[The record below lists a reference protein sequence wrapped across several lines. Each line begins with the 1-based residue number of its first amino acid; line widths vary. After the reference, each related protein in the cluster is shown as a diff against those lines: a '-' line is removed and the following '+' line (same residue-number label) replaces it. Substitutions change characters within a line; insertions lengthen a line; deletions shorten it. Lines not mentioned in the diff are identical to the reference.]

1 MSFTSDYLK
10 KKQQLQSNPLQR
22 GAPRFT
28 LPTTSSGVTQK
39 ASTVKP
45 AATKTAAGS
54 STSRPSVTVSSS
66 NKLAS
71 SVSNRFDEIRN
82 PSSASTLPLFPQ
94 LQPLESPISKPV
106 FSSIVQ
112 NDTDEILDSVLGT
125 DRQDLI
131 NQKSRLEQQINSAR
145 NSNVGGIG
153 TFGHSNDSNA
163 ARIRAL
169 MEELD
174 RVSAQLE
181 AQSKA
186 ELADYE
192 KKVSEAKKAQRTNT
206 AKTNLARR
214 SHGFTYE
221 DSQEAQ
227 ERAKELLRETE
238 NAQRSVEGVE
248 YKQKYQDITRGSDFT
263 GQFLSNYDVG
273 KISEDEALAWNTYLN
288 DPSEENLV
296 YAENVS
302 TAKEAYQSRN
312 ALPLGSNSGNALIT
326 RDFAGYL
333 PQFLGQNIAGAKGAL
348 AGAALGTVL
357 PVAGTASGA
366 KAGYAA
372 GRAMYGYE
380 TARGR
385 VFKSLLDA
393 GVPEEQ
399 AKEAANDE
407 AVISSVIEGGDAAID
422 ILTLGFNNLLKKGG
436 QKAAK
441 SGWKNILKN
450 YATNVGSE
458 AAQEWVQEG
467 VSIANQSRSGT
478 GVLNLVGETAGQIGR
493 SVSGQDPESLSQMNQ
508 AAATGARIAALVGG
522 STLAGNTILANAVN
536 RTSLPSSIDTT
547 RQANANLNNPEF
559 VERTT
564 SEAIQNVNQN
574 LNRQPVTLPSV
585 QAQETVNAQPAPS
598 VQTQTETT
606 VQRRQGVQVP
616 IETRTWQ
623 DAGNRKVNAFQYD
636 HPELRPYYAEAARA
650 LKYDLASSVKGE
662 RMPIYDAS
670 SGTRDIIGYT
680 GTKRSVTEPIAQAL
694 DNAKLSY
701 AQIDKAIDDLIADN
715 GQENYAAAKKL
726 ELVLDDM
733 LTNGYT
739 DSDGYDVPPNQ
750 AYLEARER
758 ANNGGT
764 EYSMSEDEW
773 NSLMAQEPADDG
785 LLLPMVNG
793 PESSVGA
800 ARKGFDPW
808 SAFQGTKS
816 EFFPEG
822 ANAARPVDV
831 PTTDAEGNPIRKT
844 ASTAMGAKAIP
855 DEVVGEIQNMV
866 MSGDLSYTRMTD
878 QDSINR
884 AVRTIEADGF
894 QRSMEKFTDSVKK
907 GVVSKDLATL
917 GQQLLVNAA
926 NAGDANAT
934 AELLSLYAQM
944 ETTAG
949 QAVQAASI
957 LRKLEPTAQLYAAQK
972 AASNLEQTL
981 SKKLN
986 GQNITIDPSLIDEF
1000 NQQTDQAGRDV
1011 VLDKIYQNIADQVP
1025 STWKD
1030 KWNAWR
1036 YLAMLGNPRTHVRN
1050 VVGNVGFQPVRYTKD
1065 RIASLIE
1072 SGVNAASGGKLQRT
1086 KSFAYN
1092 PDLYAAAW
1100 QDYDNVADVLSGNKY
1115 DDVQSII
1122 NDKRT
1127 IFKTKPLEAARRGNS
1142 NLLGIEDMWFKR
1154 ITYADA
1160 LSGYLNANGV
1170 TAEQLKNGTVDSS
1183 LMSAA
1188 RDYAGQE
1195 ALKATYNDKN
1205 VVSNKVVQA
1214 AKSLGTFG
1222 EAVLPFKRTPA
1233 NILVRGVEYSPVGLA
1248 KGLTY
1253 DLYKVK
1259 NGEMT
1264 GAQAIDNIAAGMTGS
1279 GLMLLGAMLA
1289 ASGIVTGGAGED
1301 DKQAEFNELTG
1312 GQTYALNL
1320 PGGGSVTLDW
1330 LAPEALP
1337 FFMGVQAMQSFGE
1350 EGLTGDTITSAFAS
1364 ISEPMLEM
1372 SMLQSLNDLIDN
1384 VSYAASNEK
1393 LSGLVGSSLISYLTQ
1408 AIPTIGGQIERTF
1421 EDKRYSTYTNK
1432 DSLLPTDVQ
1441 YALGKA
1447 SAKIPGW
1454 DFQQVPY
1461 IDAWGRE
1468 EETGLL
1474 PMRALNNF
1482 LNPAYTSSLN
1492 VTPVDEEIQ
1501 RLYNST
1507 GIGSVIPSRADK
1519 SITVNGEDINLS
1531 GDKYVEYAK
1540 AKGETAFDLLSSIID
1555 TSAYK
1560 GLSDDEKVKLISDVY
1575 EYANSVGKAAVS
1587 NYKLDGFSA
1596 KVQSTGVDPADYI
1609 LYRST
1614 ADQDGNDSVT
1624 QSESASALLP
1634 MKNLTTTEK
1643 GKVWQSQNSSWS
1655 EKKNPFTGA
1664 LASAGIDA
1672 STATSILN
1680 KYSEVY
1686 NMDIKPGEQAAE
1698 LSKFLD
1704 GLDLTTDQRAV
1715 VDDTYKFYNM
1725 FPAKIKAY
1733 SVDTMSNAAQSKWHR
1748 VQAWGMSEDDYLKY
1762 YPMVSSGK
1770 KAECIQKLQ
1779 DAGMTQDQA
1788 NYFWSLV
1795 KNK

>member
-10 KKQQLQSNPLQR
+10 KKQQLQSNPLQQ

-54 STSRPSVTVSSS
+54 STSAQSKIGLNNLVSG
-66 NKLAS
+66 
-71 SVSNRFDEIRN
+71 VSDRLQEIKK
-82 PSSASTLPLFPQ
+82 STGTTGAQTLP
-94 LQPLESPISKPV
+94 
-106 FSSIVQ
+106 
-112 NDTDEILDSVLGT
+112 TT
-125 DRQDLI
+125 
-131 NQKSRLEQQINSAR
+131 NQKSGSLLDDIKWGLGYGSERIA
-145 NSNVGGIG
+145 GG
-153 TFGHSNDSNA
+153 
-163 ARIRAL
+163 
-169 MEELD
+169 
-174 RVSAQLE
+174 
-181 AQSKA
+181 
-186 ELADYE
+186 
-192 KKVSEAKKAQRTNT
+192 
-206 AKTNLARR
+206 
-214 SHGFTYE
+214 
-221 DSQEAQ
+221 
-227 ERAKELLRETE
+227 LLG
-238 NAQRSVEGVE
+238 AVEGVSDFIGSTGSKALE
-248 YKQKYQDITRGSDFT
+248 YLTSFGYSRPNDVSEFFRQQSENYLNTSPTQAYKQSIEERYKPTDAQRKLGDVNEVVSAMLPSLAAAYATGGGSAAAQLGSSGASLLPTGSNLGRTLMGVQAAGGGAQQAYQEGSDV
-263 GQFLSNYDVG
+263 GQ
-273 KISEDEALAWNTYLN
+273 ALT
-288 DPSEENLV
+288 
-296 YAENVS
+296 
-302 TAKEAYQSRN
+302 
-312 ALPLGSNSGNALIT
+312 
-326 RDFAGYL
+326 F
-333 PQFLGQNIAGAKGAL
+333 GA
-348 AGAALGTVL
+348 
-357 PVAGTASGA
+357 ASGA
-366 KAGYAA
+366 
-372 GRAMYGYE
+372 
-380 TARGR
+380 
-385 VFKSLLDA
+385 L
-393 GVPEEQ
+393 
-399 AKEAANDE
+399 EAA
-407 AVISSVIEGGDAAID
+407 
-422 ILTLGFNNLLKKGG
+422 T
-436 QKAAK
+436 
-441 SGWKNILKN
+441 
-450 YATNVGSE
+450 
-458 AAQEWVQEG
+458 
-467 VSIANQSRSGT
+467 
-478 GVLNLVGETAGQIGR
+478 
-493 SVSGQDPESLSQMNQ
+493 ES
-508 AAATGARIAALVGG
+508 LVGG
-522 STLAGNTILANAVN
+522 VPGLGKGAASELLEKVISNPLVRRSIDVVGEGGEEAISTIVTPYLKRAIYDTSAENASLDEIAESAVMGMAAAGVLQAGL
-536 RTSLPSSIDTT
+536 SLPTSFSNRIDTT

-559 VERTT
+559 VQRTT

-585 QAQETVNAQPAPS
+585 QAQESVNTIPVSNVTVAPES
-598 VQTQTETT
+598 
-606 VQRRQGVQVP
+606 RVQVSQSIDTP
-616 IETRTWQ
+616 
-623 DAGNRKVNAFQYD
+623 V
-636 HPELRPYYAEAARA
+636 L
-650 LKYDLASSVKGE
+650 
-662 RMPIYDAS
+662 DAS
-670 SGTRDIIGYT
+670 
-680 GTKRSVTEPIAQAL
+680 E
-694 DNAKLSY
+694 
-701 AQIDKAIDDLIADN
+701 
-715 GQENYAAAKKL
+715 
-726 ELVLDDM
+726 
-733 LTNGYT
+733 
-739 DSDGYDVPPNQ
+739 
-750 AYLEARER
+750 
-758 ANNGGT
+758 
-764 EYSMSEDEW
+764 
-773 NSLMAQEPADDG
+773 G
-785 LLLPMVNG
+785 LPVVNG

-800 ARKGFDPW
+800 ARKGFDQW

-822 ANAARPVDV
+822 ANAARSVDV

-855 DEVVGEIQNMV
+855 DEVVGDIQAMI
-866 MSGDLSYTRMTD
+866 MAGDLSYKRVTD
-878 QDSINR
+878 RDSTAR
-884 AVRTIEADGF
+884 AVSRIQNDGF
-894 QRSMEKFTDSVKK
+894 QRALGDFSDAVQK

-981 SKKLN
+981 SKKLK
-986 GQNITIDPSLIDEF
+986 GQNITIDPALIDEF

-1036 YLAMLGNPRTHVRN
+1036 YLAMLGNTRTHVRN

-1065 RIASLIE
+1065 RIAALIE
-1072 SGVNAASGGKLQRT
+1072 SGVSAASGGKLQRT

-1100 QDYDNVADVLSGNKY
+1100 QDYDNVADVLGGNKY

-1127 IFKTKPLEAARRGNS
+1127 IFEKGLATKAAEKISGKTLPSGILEAARRGNS

-1170 TAEQLKNGTVDSS
+1170 TAEQLKSGTVDGS
-1183 LMSAA
+1183 LMSSA

-1259 NGEMT
+1259 SGEMT

-1289 ASGIVTGGAGED
+1289 ASGIVTGGAGD
-1301 DKQAEFNELTG
+1301 DEKQAQFNELTG

-1372 SMLQSLNDLIDN
+1372 SMLQSLNDLIDS
-1384 VSYAASNEK
+1384 VSYSDMK
-1393 LSGLVGSSLISYLTQ
+1393 IPGIVGSALISYLTQ

-1447 SAKIPGW
+1447 SAKIPSW

-1468 EETGLL
+1468 EVTGLL

-1501 RLYNST
+1501 RLYNAT
-1507 GIGSVIPSRADK
+1507 GTGSVIPSRADK
-1519 SITVNGEDINLS
+1519 SITVDGEDINLS

-1704 GLDLTTDQRAV
+1704 SLDLTTDQRAV

-1725 FPAKIKAY
+1725 FPATIKAY
-1733 SVDTMSNAAQSKWHR
+1733 SIETMSSAAQSKWPR
-1748 VQAWGMSEDDYLKY
+1748 VQAWGMPEEDYLKY
-1762 YPMVSSGK
+1762 YPMISSGK
-1770 KAECIQKLQ
+1770 KAECIQKLV
-1779 DAGMTQDQA
+1779 DAGMTQNDA
-1788 NYFWSLV
+1788 NTFWKLV

>member
-10 KKQQLQSNPLQR
+10 KKQQLQSNPLQQ

-54 STSRPSVTVSSS
+54 STSTQSKIGLNNLVSG
-66 NKLAS
+66 
-71 SVSNRFDEIRN
+71 VSDRIQEIKK
-82 PSSASTLPLFPQ
+82 STGTTGAQTLP
-94 LQPLESPISKPV
+94 
-106 FSSIVQ
+106 
-112 NDTDEILDSVLGT
+112 TT
-125 DRQDLI
+125 
-131 NQKSRLEQQINSAR
+131 NQKSGSVLDDIKWGLGYGSERIAGGLLGAVEGVSDFIGSTGSKALEYLTSFGYSRPNDVSEFFRQQSENYLNTSPTQAYKQSIEERYKPTDAQRKLGDVNEVVSAMLPSLAAAYATGGGSAAAQLGSSGASLLPTG
-145 NSNVGGIG
+145 SNLG
-153 TFGHSNDSNA
+153 
-163 ARIRAL
+163 RAL
-169 MEELD
+169 MG
-174 RVSAQLE
+174 VQAAGGGAQQ
-181 AQSKA
+181 A
-186 ELADYE
+186 Y
-192 KKVSEAKKAQRTNT
+192 
-206 AKTNLARR
+206 
-214 SHGFTYE
+214 
-221 DSQEAQ
+221 QEGA
-227 ERAKELLRETE
+227 
-238 NAQRSVEGVE
+238 
-248 YKQKYQDITRGSDFT
+248 
-263 GQFLSNYDVG
+263 DVG
-273 KISEDEALAWNTYLN
+273 QALT
-288 DPSEENLV
+288 
-296 YAENVS
+296 
-302 TAKEAYQSRN
+302 
-312 ALPLGSNSGNALIT
+312 
-326 RDFAGYL
+326 F
-333 PQFLGQNIAGAKGAL
+333 GA
-348 AGAALGTVL
+348 
-357 PVAGTASGA
+357 ASGA
-366 KAGYAA
+366 
-372 GRAMYGYE
+372 
-380 TARGR
+380 
-385 VFKSLLDA
+385 L
-393 GVPEEQ
+393 
-399 AKEAANDE
+399 EAA
-407 AVISSVIEGGDAAID
+407 
-422 ILTLGFNNLLKKGG
+422 T
-436 QKAAK
+436 
-441 SGWKNILKN
+441 
-450 YATNVGSE
+450 
-458 AAQEWVQEG
+458 
-467 VSIANQSRSGT
+467 
-478 GVLNLVGETAGQIGR
+478 
-493 SVSGQDPESLSQMNQ
+493 ES
-508 AAATGARIAALVGG
+508 LVGG
-522 STLAGNTILANAVN
+522 VPGLGKGAASELISKVVSNPLVRRSIDVVGEGGEEAISTIVTPYLKRAIYDTSAENASLDEIAESAVMGMAAAGVLQAGL
-536 RTSLPSSIDTT
+536 SLPTSFSNRIDTT

-585 QAQETVNAQPAPS
+585 QAQETVNALPVS
-598 VQTQTETT
+598 NTT
-606 VQRRQGVQVP
+606 VAPESRVQ
-616 IETRTWQ
+616 
-623 DAGNRKVNAFQYD
+623 
-636 HPELRPYYAEAARA
+636 
-650 LKYDLASSVKGE
+650 ASQNIDTPVL
-662 RMPIYDAS
+662 DAS
-670 SGTRDIIGYT
+670 EG
-680 GTKRSVTEPIAQAL
+680 
-694 DNAKLSY
+694 
-701 AQIDKAIDDLIADN
+701 
-715 GQENYAAAKKL
+715 
-726 ELVLDDM
+726 
-733 LTNGYT
+733 
-739 DSDGYDVPPNQ
+739 
-750 AYLEARER
+750 
-758 ANNGGT
+758 
-764 EYSMSEDEW
+764 
-773 NSLMAQEPADDG
+773 
-785 LLLPMVNG
+785 LPMVNG

-855 DEVVGEIQNMV
+855 EEVVGEIQNMV

-884 AVRTIEADGF
+884 AVRTIDADGF
-894 QRSMEKFTDSVKK
+894 QRSIEKFTDSVKK

-981 SKKLN
+981 SKKLK
-986 GQNITIDPSLIDEF
+986 GQNITIDPALIDEF

-1036 YLAMLGNPRTHVRN
+1036 YLAMLGNTRTHVRN

-1065 RIASLIE
+1065 RIAALIE
-1072 SGVNAASGGKLQRT
+1072 SGVSAASGGKLQRT

-1100 QDYDNVADVLSGNKY
+1100 QDYDNVADVLGGNKY

-1127 IFKTKPLEAARRGNS
+1127 IFEKGLATKAAEKISGKTLPSGILEAARRGNS

-1170 TAEQLKNGTVDSS
+1170 TAEQLKSGTVDGS
-1183 LMSAA
+1183 LMSSA

-1214 AKSLGTFG
+1214 TKALGTFG

-1233 NILVRGVEYSPVGLA
+1233 NILVRGIEYSPVGLA

-1259 NGEMT
+1259 SGEMT

-1289 ASGIVTGGAGED
+1289 ASGIVTGGAGD
-1301 DKQAEFNELTG
+1301 DEKQAQFNELTG

-1350 EGLTGDTITSAFAS
+1350 EGLTGDTITSTFAS

-1408 AIPTIGGQIERTF
+1408 AIPTIGGQIERTL

-1432 DSLLPTDVQ
+1432 DSLIPTDVQ

-1454 DFQQVPY
+1454 DYQQVPF

-1482 LNPAYTSSLN
+1482 LNPAYTSSMN
-1492 VTPVDEEIQ
+1492 VTPVDAEIQ
-1501 RLYNST
+1501 RLYNAT
-1507 GIGSVIPSRADK
+1507 GTGSVIPSRADK
-1519 SITVNGEDINLS
+1519 SITVDGEKVELT
-1531 GDKYVEYAK
+1531 GDQYVEYATK
-1540 AKGETAFDLLSSIID
+1540 KGQTAFDILSSIID
-1555 TSAYK
+1555 TSAYN
-1560 GLSDDEKVKLISDVY
+1560 GLSDSEKANLISQVY
-1575 EYANSVGKAAVS
+1575 EYANSVGKASVS
-1587 NYKLDGFSA
+1587 SYKPEGLTA
-1596 KVQSTGVDPADYI
+1596 KVQQTGVDPADYI
-1609 LYRST
+1609 LYKST
-1614 ADQDGNDSVT
+1614 ADADKNGTVT
-1624 QSESASALLP
+1624 QSESAVALLP
-1634 MKNLTTTEK
+1634 MKNLTTSEK

-1672 STATSILN
+1672 STATSILD
-1680 KYSEVY
+1680 KYTEVY
-1686 NMDIKPGEQAAE
+1686 NMDIKSGDQAAE

-1715 VDDTYKFYNM
+1715 VDDTYKFYTM
-1725 FPAKIKAY
+1725 FPAKATAY
-1733 SVDTMSNAAQSKWHR
+1733 SIDTMSESAQKKWPR
-1748 VQAWGMSEDDYLKY
+1748 VQAWGMPEEDYLKY

-1770 KAECIQKLQ
+1770 KADCLQKLQ
-1779 DAGMTQDQA
+1779 DAGMTEAQA
-1788 NYFWSLV
+1788 NYFWTLV

>member
-10 KKQQLQSNPLQR
+10 KKEQLQSNPLQQ

-28 LPTTSSGVTQK
+28 LPTTSAGVVQK
-39 ASTVKP
+39 ASTVQPATKP
-45 AATKTAAGS
+45 AATSTAAGS
-54 STSRPSVTVSSS
+54 SVSQQATTQQPKIGMS
-66 NKLAS
+66 NL
-71 SVSNRFDEIRN
+71 VSGVSDRLQEIKN
-82 PSSASTLPLFPQ
+82 SAGSTGA
-94 LQPLESPISKPV
+94 QPLPSANNNQQGPSL
-106 FSSIVQ
+106 
-112 NDTDEILDSVLGT
+112 LDDIKWGLGYGAE
-125 DRQDLI
+125 R
-131 NQKSRLEQQINSAR
+131 
-145 NSNVGGIG
+145 IG
-153 TFGHSNDSNA
+153 SG
-163 ARIRAL
+163 
-169 MEELD
+169 
-174 RVSAQLE
+174 
-181 AQSKA
+181 
-186 ELADYE
+186 
-192 KKVSEAKKAQRTNT
+192 
-206 AKTNLARR
+206 
-214 SHGFTYE
+214 
-221 DSQEAQ
+221 
-227 ERAKELLRETE
+227 LLG
-238 NAQRSVEGVE
+238 AVEGV
-248 YKQKYQDITRGSDFT
+248 SDFIGST
-263 GQFLSNYDVG
+263 GSKALEYITSVGYSRPNDV
-273 KISEDEALAWNTYLN
+273 SEFFRQQAENYLN
-288 DPSEENLV
+288 TSPTEQYRQSIEQRYQPTDAQRALGSLNETVAAMLPSLGAAALTGGGSAAGQLAASGVSKALTGSNLGRTLLGV
-296 YAENVS
+296 QA
-302 TAKEAYQSRN
+302 AGGGAQEAYQEGADIGE
-312 ALPLGSNSGNALIT
+312 ALT
-326 RDFAGYL
+326 F
-333 PQFLGQNIAGAKGAL
+333 GA
-348 AGAALGTVL
+348 
-357 PVAGTASGA
+357 ASGA
-366 KAGYAA
+366 L
-372 GRAMYGYE
+372 E
-380 TARGR
+380 TAT
-385 VFKSLLDA
+385 
-393 GVPEEQ
+393 E
-399 AKEAANDE
+399 
-407 AVISSVIEGGDAAID
+407 
-422 ILTLGFNNLLKKGG
+422 
-436 QKAAK
+436 
-441 SGWKNILKN
+441 
-450 YATNVGSE
+450 
-458 AAQEWVQEG
+458 
-467 VSIANQSRSGT
+467 
-478 GVLNLVGETAGQIGR
+478 
-493 SVSGQDPESLSQMNQ
+493 
-508 AAATGARIAALVGG
+508 ALVGG
-522 STLAGNTILANAVN
+522 VPGLGKGAASELISKVVSNPAVRRAVDIVGEGGEEAISTIVTPYLKRAIYDTSAENASLDEIAQSAIMGMAAAGVLQAGIE
-536 RTSLPSSIDTT
+536 LPSAISNRVDTT
-547 RQANANLNNPEF
+547 RQANANLNSPEF
-559 VERTT
+559 VQRTT
-564 SEAIQNVNQN
+564 DEAVQNINRN
-574 LNRQPVTLPSV
+574 LSHQQPFTLPSV
-585 QAQETVNAQPAPS
+585 EAQETVSQQPA
-598 VQTQTETT
+598 TT
-606 VQRRQGVQVP
+606 VQAQQEAPAQRRQGVQMP
-616 IETRTWQ
+616 IEERTWK
-623 DAGNRKVNAFQYD
+623 DAGNRKVNAFQYE
-636 HPELRPYYAEAARA
+636 HPELRPYYAEAAKA
-650 LKYDLASSVKGE
+650 LKYDLSSAVKGE
-662 RMPIYDAS
+662 RMPVYDAA

-694 DNAKLSY
+694 DNANLSY
-701 AQIDKAIDDLIADN
+701 AQIEKAIDDLIADN

-758 ANNGGT
+758 ANTGGT
-764 EYSMSEDEW
+764 EYSMSEAEW
-773 NSLMAQEPADDG
+773 DSLMAQEPADSG
-785 LLLPMVNG
+785 MLLPMVNG

-855 DEVVGEIQNMV
+855 DEVVGDIQNMV

-878 QDSINR
+878 QDSVNR

-894 QRSMEKFTDSVKK
+894 QRSVEKFSDAVKK
-907 GVVSKDLATL
+907 GVISKDLATL

-957 LRKLEPTAQLYAAQK
+957 LRKLSPTAQLYAAQK

-981 SKKLN
+981 SKQLK
-986 GQNITIDPSLIDEF
+986 GKDITIDPALIDEF
-1000 NQQTDQAGRDV
+1000 NQQTDQEGRDV

-1050 VVGNVGFQPVRYTKD
+1050 FFGNVGFQPVRYTKD
-1065 RIASLIE
+1065 RIAAIIE

-1092 PDLYAAAW
+1092 PELYAAAW
-1100 QDYDNVADVLSGNKY
+1100 QDYDNVADVLGGNKY

-1122 NDKRT
+1122 NNKRT
-1127 IFKTKPLEAARRGNS
+1127 IFKTKPLEATRRGNS
-1142 NLLGIEDMWFKR
+1142 DLLGVEDMWFKR

-1160 LSGYLNANGV
+1160 LAGYLNANGI
-1170 TAEQLKNGTVDSS
+1170 TADQFKSGTVDSA

-1222 EAVLPFKRTPA
+1222 EAILPFKRTPA
-1233 NILVRGVEYSPVGLA
+1233 NILVRGVEYSPIGLA

-1279 GLMLLGAMLA
+1279 GLMLLGALLA
-1289 ASGIVTGGAGED
+1289 ASGVVTGGAGD
-1301 DKQAEFNELTG
+1301 DEKQAEWNELTG

-1408 AIPTIGGQIERTF
+1408 AIPTIGGQIERTA

-1432 DSLLPTDVQ
+1432 DSLIPTDVQ

-1454 DFQQVPY
+1454 DYQQVPF

-1492 VTPVDEEIQ
+1492 VTPVDAEIQ
-1501 RLYNST
+1501 RLYNAT
-1507 GIGSVIPSRADK
+1507 GTGSVVPSRADK
-1519 SITVNGEDINLS
+1519 SITVNGEKVELT
-1531 GDKYVEYAK
+1531 GDQYVEYATT
-1540 AKGETAFDLLSSIID
+1540 KGQTAFDLLSSIID

-1560 GLSDDEKVKLISDVY
+1560 GLSDAEKVDLISQVY
-1575 EYANSVGKAAVS
+1575 EYANSIGKAAVS
-1587 NYKLDGFSA
+1587 NYKPEGLTA
-1596 KVQSTGVDPADYI
+1596 KIQQTGVDPADYI
-1609 LYRST
+1609 LYKST
-1614 ADQDGNDSVT
+1614 ADLDKNGTVT

-1634 MKNLTTTEK
+1634 MKNLTTSEK

-1680 KYSEVY
+1680 KYTEVY
-1686 NMDIKPGEQAAE
+1686 NSDIKAGDQAAE

-1704 GLDLTTDQRAV
+1704 GLDLTADQRAV
-1715 VDDTYKFYNM
+1715 VDDTYKFYTM
-1725 FPAKIKAY
+1725 FPAKATAY
-1733 SVDTMSNAAQSKWHR
+1733 SIETMSESAQKKWPR
-1748 VQAWGMSEDDYLKY
+1748 VQAWGLSEEDYLKY

-1770 KAECIQKLQ
+1770 KADCLQKLQ
-1779 DAGMTQDQA
+1779 DAGMTEAQA
-1788 NYFWSLV
+1788 NYFWTLV